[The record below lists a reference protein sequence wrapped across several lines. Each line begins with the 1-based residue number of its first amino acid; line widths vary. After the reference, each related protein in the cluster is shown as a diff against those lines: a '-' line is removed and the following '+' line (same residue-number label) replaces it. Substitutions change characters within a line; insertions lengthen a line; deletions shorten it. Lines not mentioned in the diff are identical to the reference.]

1 MTQPLSS
8 SLPPVIAIP
17 PAAVTHVVK
26 AVLGAIPA
34 GALGWAAY
42 LVAASGTDIP
52 DAATKYGLCAGIVAV
67 ALLIFLVTVRNMRAL
82 FVKPEMILTP
92 DGFRVSSWRGVGF
105 LGIFLPYY
113 RMKQHVVPW
122 EDFVESVKYTHKVN
136 GITMDQELRLTI
148 KGVGLIAF
156 GWDVFK
162 PSVEKMQRTIL
173 DYIDE
178 RFRAP
183 KRAEGRLA
191 EFQRKRWMEPL
202 VIRGDNVPLWL
213 VLAFWAL
220 TAGFAVAVYRDGAA
234 HDWVGFCAVCS
245 LIIAF
250 MLTQH
255 WRKAERC
262 RHVALTADGLSVGP
276 NAMKCRV
283 VPWDDI
289 RFVRAHTNANARNS
303 KIGNIERLEVRLGNG
318 QAVMI
323 EGWNQKDYQRLVA
336 FLEPPLNGLSDA
348 WAQLAQG
355 KSAESAAQA
364 AGLQARS

>member
-1 MTQPLSS
+1 MTQPYSS
-8 SLPPVIAIP
+8 SVPPVIAIP

-26 AVLGAIPA
+26 AVLSAAPA

-42 LVAASGTDIP
+42 QWIAAQPGIP
-52 DAATKYGLCAGIVAV
+52 DAATKYGLFAGFVVLAV
-67 ALLIFLVTVRNMRAL
+67 LIAFVTARNVRAL
-82 FVKPEMILTP
+82 FVKPELILTP
-92 DGFRVSSWRGVGF
+92 DGFRVTSWRGVGF

-113 RMKQHVVPW
+113 RMKQHVVGW
-122 EDFVESVKYTHKVN
+122 EDFVESLHYTHKVN
-136 GITMDQELRLTI
+136 GIAMDQELRLTV

-162 PSVEKMQRTIL
+162 PSVARIQRTML

-191 EFQRKRWMEPL
+191 EFQRKRWTEPL
-202 VIRGDNVPLWL
+202 VMHGDNVPFWL
-213 VLAFWAL
+213 APAFWAL
-220 TAGFAVAVYRDGAA
+220 TAGFAVAAYRGGFAN
-234 HDWVGFCAVCS
+234 DWVGFCAVGS
-245 LIIAF
+245 LIIAL

-262 RHVALTADGLSVGP
+262 RHVALSADGFTVG
-276 NAMKCRV
+276 ASAVKCRLI
-283 VPWDDI
+283 PWEEI
-289 RFVRAHTNANARNS
+289 RFVRSHTNANARNS
-303 KIGNIERLEVRLGNG
+303 KNQNIQRLEVRLASG

-323 EGWNQKDYQRLVA
+323 EGWKQQEFKRLLA
-336 FLEPPLNGLSDA
+336 YLEPPLSGLSEA

-355 KSAESAAQA
+355 KSPETAAQA